1 LLSEFKKAIEARAL
15 DTLWTS
21 RKKGILRPKPEE
33 IVQGALAM
41 FARGVLGN
49 DGLVLR
55 EIASGVG
62 FVDVGIAFGK
72 TLHLVELKILK
83 GQLTGPNQ
91 LAAYMRTEQRR
102 EGWLLLIDVR
112 KTRSAQNKT
121 PETIDTPDGVIRVVI
136 VDANPHA
143 PHSL

>member
-1 LLSEFKKAIEARAL
+1 
-15 DTLWTS
+15 
-21 RKKGILRPKPEE
+21 
-33 IVQGALAM
+33 M

-49 DGLVLR
+49 DGLVMR
-55 EIASGVG
+55 EIVSGIG
-62 FVDVGIAFGK
+62 FVDVGITFGK

-83 GQLTGPNQ
+83 GKLTGPNQ

-112 KTRSAQNKT
+112 KTRSVKNT
-121 PETIDTPDGVIRVVI
+121 IPETIYTPEGVIRVVT
-136 VDANPHA
+136 VDANPAA

>member
-1 LLSEFKKAIEARAL
+1 M
-15 DTLWTS
+15 
-21 RKKGILRPKPEE
+21 RPKPEKL
-33 IVQGALAM
+33 VQSALAM

-55 EIASGVG
+55 EIASGIG
-62 FVDVGIAFGK
+62 FVDVGISFGK

-83 GQLTGPNQ
+83 GKLSGVNQ

-112 KTRSAQNKT
+112 KKRSAT
-121 PETIDTPDGVIRVVI
+121 IPETIDTPNGVIKVVT
-136 VDANPHA
+136 VDANPAA
-143 PHSL
+143 PYSM